1 LLETQGLA
9 AKMLESVNAHLARK
23 GQSLRA
29 GTIVDA
35 TLIHAPSSTKN
46 ADKARDP
53 EMHQAKKGKPWYFGM
68 KAYISVDEFS
78 GLVHHVKCTAANVSD
93 VTVAIV
99 DERHGRWPQPSV
111 MFISGSRCS
120 TSDCSSLPAA
130 YFGLC
135 NRHAIVRRYFMG

>member
-78 GLVHHVKCTAANVSD
+78 GLVHHVKCTAANVAD
-93 VTVAIV
+93 VPMTHALLHGKEDCVLGDSGYTGADKRLELANCKATFYIATKCSKVKAI
-99 DERHGRWPQPSV
+99 
-111 MFISGSRCS
+111 
-120 TSDCSSLPAA
+120 
-130 YFGLC
+130 
-135 NRHAIVRRYFMG
+135 